1 MNNLLL
7 YRFIK
12 MKMQEIQRKSF
23 QKFVNAVNNMGGT
36 VLDDFSSYVNNRTK
50 IRCICPQGHQINITT
65 GGVIS
70 GQGMCAIC
78 TGHSIEAAEEKFR
91 NIIREL
97 GGKII
102 GVYIDTNTPIELI
115 CKNNHTSSVRPGW
128 INSKRRFCAACVGH
142 CPIQAEKN
150 FIKRIEELGGKVI
163 GKYNKSS
170 ENVLCIC
177 KNGHECNPMPTS
189 IQSGQG
195 MCLVCANKCPIQ
207 LEKDFIRRIEEQGGR
222 VIGKYD
228 GALENVLCICD
239 KGHEFYVKPSKIQQ
253 GGSMC
258 NICGSSAG
266 ESLVAKILTKLGLDF
281 RREVIDP
288 NLIRLK
294 FDFMLNYRNSKVY
307 IEFDGIQHQENV
319 LHFERRKGK
328 DCFKNCR
335 ERDLLKNFVCRQLD
349 NVRLIRLDHRW
360 VKSEKKRDELE
371 SYLLNALNSKEKI
384 VADPDMYTWIDDLP
398 KQKTI
403 DKYVIGPEDFPLPR
417 RKAKDTIKKIPS
429 PSSETP
435 KKIIRSKKTVK
446 STEDLTDEIIETKT
460 TKYKTTKIYENPPR
474 EVVTVRKKKVKIV
487 IAKISSSSEE

>member
-1 MNNLLL
+1 
-7 YRFIK
+7 

-23 QKFVNAVNNMGGT
+23 QKFIDAVEGMGGI
-36 VLDDFSSYVNNRTK
+36 VLDDFSSYVNRNTK
-50 IRCICPQGHQINITT
+50 IKCICPMGHNINITT

-78 TGHSIEAAEEKFR
+78 ANHSSKAAEEKFR
-91 NIIREL
+91 NIVREL
-97 GGKII
+97 GGKVI
-102 GVYIDTNTPIELI
+102 GNYINTDTPIELI
-115 CKNNHTSSVRPGW
+115 CKNGHTFSARPSLVNCRGR
-128 INSKRRFCAACVGH
+128 ICAACVGH

-150 FIKRIEELGGKVI
+150 FIKRIEELGGKVV
-163 GKYNKSS
+163 GKYIKSD
-170 ENVLCIC
+170 EKVDCIC
-177 KNGHECNPMPTS
+177 KNGHKCNPMPTS
-189 IQSGQG
+189 IQRGQG
-195 MCLVCANKCPIQ
+195 MCFVCANKCSIQ
-207 LEKDFIRRIEEQGGR
+207 LEKNFIRRIEEQGGK

-266 ESLVAKILTKLGLDF
+266 ESLVAKVLTKLGLDF

-328 DCFKNCR
+328 NCFKNCR
-335 ERDLLKNFVCRQLD
+335 ERDLLKNFICRQLD
-349 NVRLIRLDHRW
+349 NIRLIRLDHRW
-360 VKSEKKRDELE
+360 METKKKRDELE

-384 VADPDMYTWIDDLP
+384 VADPEMYTWIDDLP
-398 KQKTI
+398 KQETI
-403 DKYVIGPEDFPLPR
+403 DKYVICPEDFPLPK
-417 RKAKDTIKKIPS
+417 RKSKVIIKKISS

-435 KKIIRSKKTVK
+435 KKVIRSKKTVK

-460 TKYKTTKIYENPPR
+460 TKYKTTKIYDNPPR

-487 IAKISSSSEE
+487 IAKVSPSSEE